1 MNVEIVSSRTR
12 EHSHPLDE
20 AEMTASKGV
29 EAMKQKIK
37 KSIYSVP
44 TIYQQQ
50 LQKVSVSLLK
60 KFFLVE

>member
-1 MNVEIVSSRTR
+1 MNDEIVSSRTR

-20 AEMTASKGV
+20 AEMTASQVV

-37 KSIYSVP
+37 KSIDSVP

-50 LQKVSVSLLK
+50 LQKVSASLLK
-60 KFFLVE
+60 NYF